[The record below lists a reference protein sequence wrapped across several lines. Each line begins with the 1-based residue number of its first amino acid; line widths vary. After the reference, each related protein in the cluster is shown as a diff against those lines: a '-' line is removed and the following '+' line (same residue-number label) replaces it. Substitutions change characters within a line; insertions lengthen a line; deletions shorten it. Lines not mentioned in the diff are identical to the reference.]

1 MRRLLLISITV
12 LITIILTACG
22 DSSTG
27 PDTDQNNEENNPAV
41 TYSVSVDVTPSEGGA
56 VSPSLDASYEEGKEI
71 QLLANPEDDY
81 VFTGWTGDMEGAVNP
96 LPLTVS
102 QDFSITA
109 NFELKSYDLTVNTEG
124 EGSVTEQVLEQK
136 AKDYEHGTLVELV
149 ANPAKGYRFVEWDG
163 DITGTDNPAQI
174 TVIDSKEV
182 TAVFEKKSY
191 ALTVQTQGSG
201 AVSEQ
206 VVSKA
211 KEYEYG
217 DVVELMPSAAEG
229 WKFVEWT
236 GDLTGSDTPA
246 QIIVDTTKTV
256 SALFERKTFAL
267 NLNTAGQ
274 GSVAKAP
281 DQAEYAYGST
291 VSLTA
296 TPADGWAFKEWGG
309 EISGSYPEMEIA
321 VYSEK
326 DLMAVF
332 EEKSYDLTIDTE
344 GKGSVAEAVVQ
355 AKSYNHGTSVQLTAE
370 PAESWRFVEW
380 RGDVTGTNNPAQI
393 TVENP
398 KEVTAVFE
406 PLIYLAKNG
415 VTVVCPEAQPG
426 QKGILNGDSYGKEY
440 EVVDRTMLDQKVSNG
455 EDVTALCTTPITDMS
470 QLLRSKSNFNGDI
483 SKWDVSNVT
492 DMSFMFSS
500 ATTFNQDI
508 SDWDVSSVIE
518 MRYMFNN
525 TPSFNQDIGDWD
537 VSSVTNMDS
546 MFRFADAFNQDIGNW
561 DVSSVT
567 DMGVMFYRAE
577 AFNQDIGSW
586 DVSSVTDMEDMFRY
600 TDVFNQD
607 IGSWDVSSVSNMN
620 SMFFDADAFN
630 KDIGG
635 WDVSS
640 VTDMNYMFYDN
651 GGFNQALTGWCVE
664 QFSSEPSGFNG
675 GTSVLDDA
683 NTPNWGTCP

>member
-1 MRRLLLISITV
+1 
-12 LITIILTACG
+12 
-22 DSSTG
+22 
-27 PDTDQNNEENNPAV
+27 
-41 TYSVSVDVTPSEGGA
+41 
-56 VSPSLDASYEEGKEI
+56 
-71 QLLANPEDDY
+71 
-81 VFTGWTGDMEGAVNP
+81 
-96 LPLTVS
+96 
-102 QDFSITA
+102 
-109 NFELKSYDLTVNTEG
+109 
-124 EGSVTEQVLEQK
+124 
-136 AKDYEHGTLVELV
+136 
-149 ANPAKGYRFVEWDG
+149 
-163 DITGTDNPAQI
+163 
-174 TVIDSKEV
+174 
-182 TAVFEKKSY
+182 
-191 ALTVQTQGSG
+191 
-201 AVSEQ
+201 

-274 GSVAKAP
+274 GSVAKVP